1 VSAWPRRFAA
11 LPIVVVVI
19 ATASP
24 VSATYQGANGEIAYA
39 RYGGKQVPS
48 TLRTIEPN
56 GDPGRTLARPR
67 IGLPDAEWSADGTQV
82 AMVLG
87 KEPNRIV
94 MLDVA
99 TEERSLVIKSD
110 DVPDTRFVESLG
122 ISPDGDAIVF
132 CAVRRGSGTTLFT
145 IGADGS
151 ALTDISGDHD
161 DCQPDWGPTDRSAA
175 EETGWLGRIV
185 TMNPDGSDR
194 VVVIR
199 GRDADRAVFFS
210 GPSWSPDGTR
220 IVVGS
225 TSLHERRPD
234 LWIVDADGSDITPL
248 TDTPRLTEFAPI
260 FSPDGARIAFLFD
273 DSQEGYGFSDIFTMA
288 ADGSD
293 VQRLTHTPKR
303 REFPRSWQAVSP

>member
-1 VSAWPRRFAA
+1 M
-11 LPIVVVVI
+11 PIVIVLL
-19 ATASP
+19 ATAP
-24 VSATYQGANGEIAYA
+24 SASASYPGANGEIAYA
-39 RYGGKQVPS
+39 RYGGKRVPS

-56 GDPGRTLARPR
+56 GDPGRTLARPG
-67 IGLPDAEWSADGTQV
+67 IGLPDAEWTPDGTRV

-99 TEERSLVIKSD
+99 TQERSLVIKSD
-110 DVPDTRFVESLG
+110 DVPDTRFVQSLG

-161 DCQPDWGPTDRSAA
+161 DCQPDWGPTDRIAA
-175 EETGWLGRIV
+175 EGTGWTARIV
-185 TMNPDGSDR
+185 TMDPDGSDR

-199 GRDADRAVFFS
+199 GRDADRAAIFS
-210 GPSWSPDGTR
+210 APSWSPDGAH

-225 TSLHERRPD
+225 TSLRERRPD
-234 LWIVDADGSDITPL
+234 LWIVGADGSDLTPL
-248 TDTPRLTEFAPI
+248 TDTPRFTEYAPI
-260 FSPDGARIAFLFD
+260 FSPNGARIAFLFD
-273 DSQEGYGFSDIFTMA
+273 DAQEGYGFSDIFTMA

-293 VQRLTHTPKR
+293 VQRLTNTPKR
-303 REFPRSWQAVSP
+303 REFPRSWQAVAP